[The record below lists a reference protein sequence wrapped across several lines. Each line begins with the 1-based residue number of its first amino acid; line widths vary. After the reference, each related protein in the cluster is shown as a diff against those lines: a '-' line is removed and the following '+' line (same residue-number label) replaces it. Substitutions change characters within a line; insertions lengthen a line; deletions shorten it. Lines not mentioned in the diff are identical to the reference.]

1 MVEKPFKDYSLHAV
15 GVYASNRMDAG
26 KCRDMEN
33 YLTKEEEIEFSYVY
47 PGYLARYLCR
57 RDTAF
62 DRAKRIN
69 TDTVSASEASD
80 A

>member
-1 MVEKPFKDYSLHAV
+1 MVEKPFKDYSVHAV

-33 YLTKEEEIEFSYVY
+33 HLTKAEEIEFSYVY
-47 PGYLARYLCR
+47 PGYLARHLCR
-57 RDTAF
+57 SHTASDRLERADT
-62 DRAKRIN
+62 N
-69 TDTVSASEASD
+69 TLSASEASN

>member
-26 KCRDMEN
+26 ECRDMEN
-33 YLTKEEEIEFSYVY
+33 HLTKAEEIEFSYVY

-62 DRAKRIN
+62 DRAEGTN
-69 TDTVSASEASD
+69 TDAVSASETSD

>member
-1 MVEKPFKDYSLHAV
+1 MVEKPFKDYSLHTV

-26 KCRDMEN
+26 ECRDMEN
-33 YLTKEEEIEFSYVY
+33 HLTKEAEIEFSYVY
-47 PGYLARYLCR
+47 PGYLARHLCR

-62 DRAKRIN
+62 DRAERIN
-69 TDTVSASEASD
+69 TDTVPASETSD